1 MNRVNWTSV
10 LQANKR
16 ICGVEFEPIVV
27 RLEQGW
33 PYVFR
38 ICNRDDAGHIFTST
52 RIFNNMGMVR
62 ITVRGNPQSESC
74 VFQIKF
80 PVHNASEMCL
90 VAVGY
95 GRFKIEDSSTTII
108 ILLCSKVVSGVTIV
122 EERYSL
128 RYQGRLQTVLVS
140 RDMRWYNLDG
150 RLALD
155 GLLANPVRSGRKQ
168 P

>member
-52 RIFNNMGMVR
+52 RIFNNMGMLR
-62 ITVRGNPQSESC
+62 ITVKGNRQSESC
-74 VFQIKF
+74 IFQIKIS
-80 PVHNASEMCL
+80 VHNAMEM
-90 VAVGY
+90 
-95 GRFKIEDSSTTII
+95 
-108 ILLCSKVVSGVTIV
+108 
-122 EERYSL
+122 
-128 RYQGRLQTVLVS
+128 
-140 RDMRWYNLDG
+140 
-150 RLALD
+150 
-155 GLLANPVRSGRKQ
+155 
-168 P
+168 